1 MTITVQA
8 DRRTASLESPSVF
21 AMGEAL
27 PVTILGVS
35 ADDATLELALLS
47 TTGTPLARCT
57 DWSGDATAG
66 FAGTLDLRTLAA
78 EALFAGKRPDERMP
92 VIVAAADNDR
102 LWFVQSVELVNNPLH
117 GPPSPV
123 DPAKHYLSTD
133 DFASLGTLSDDP
145 MPQEI
150 VYLLKAIR
158 ERLAP

>member
-8 DRRTASLESPSVF
+8 ERRTALLASPSVF
-21 AMGEAL
+21 AMGEAM
-27 PVTILGVS
+27 PVTLQGVD
-35 ADDATLELALLS
+35 ADGATLELALL
-47 TTGTPLARCT
+47 TTAGTTLARCT
-57 DWSGDATAG
+57 AWTGDSTAG

-78 EALFAGKRPDERMP
+78 EALFTGKRPDERLP
-92 VIVAAADNDR
+92 VIVVAADKDR
-102 LWFVQSVELVNNPLH
+102 LWFVQGVELVNNPLH
-117 GPPSPV
+117 GPPSPI